1 MSDEETPES
10 PPDLDEP
17 LPQFAHYYPYYEY
30 VPVYFKQE
38 QKPGYSGGEIYTRN
52 SCEVLDGGSSYK
64 DFRKPSGLNIFVEK
78 QYGSNWIQ
86 HEFIYGR

>member
-1 MSDEETPES
+1 MTDQNEGGGAA
-10 PPDLDEP
+10 DEP
-17 LPQFAHYYPYYEY
+17 LPRFDRVISFGYSEY

-38 QKPGYSGGEIYTRN
+38 MVSDFGSSTLRPRN
-52 SCEVLDGGSSYK
+52 TVKVLDGGSFQ

-78 QYGSNWIQ
+78 QYGSNWVQ